1 MIKKMNN
8 EYIIINKSQ
17 IEKRIEEWETEL
29 QECFKAPIGKF
40 NSDYVS
46 TLQQAITTAREILS
60 QSTPLSHNQA
70 EITHWLKPR
79 ESFVFTPEQLN
90 EYTANVI
97 KKALETAAENA
108 EITNKAKFSGD
119 YNPVVDEESI
129 TDTFEETFK
138 KFEVRDQE

>member
-1 MIKKMNN
+1 MNN

-60 QSTPLSHNQA
+60 QSTPLIP
-70 EITHWLKPR
+70 EIEKVYNYNLNKKEFGWYISNLKLDI
-79 ESFVFTPEQLN
+79 Q
-90 EYTANVI
+90 
-97 KKALETAAENA
+97 K
-108 EITNKAKFSGD
+108 
-119 YNPVVDEESI
+119 
-129 TDTFEETFK
+129 
-138 KFEVRDQE
+138 